1 MATIITFVTLGALH
15 NLTLCVSMFTG
26 GFMTKTFELDNV
38 IQLPLPVEVDETE
51 WVYSE
56 FPYKHLLPV
65 LEAA

>member
-1 MATIITFVTLGALH
+1 
-15 NLTLCVSMFTG
+15 
-26 GFMTKTFELDNV
+26 MTKTFELDNV
-38 IQLPLPVEVDETE
+38 IQLPLPVEVETE

>member
-1 MATIITFVTLGALH
+1 
-15 NLTLCVSMFTG
+15 
-26 GFMTKTFELDNV
+26 MTKTFELDNV
-38 IQLPLPVEVDETE
+38 IQLPLLVEVEGKTE

>member
-1 MATIITFVTLGALH
+1 MLVCLQGDS
-15 NLTLCVSMFTG
+15 V
-26 GFMTKTFELDNV
+26 TKTFELDNV
-38 IQLPLPVEVDETE
+38 IQLPLPVEVETEE